1 MKKSS
6 AKLLGF
12 ATAAIAATAYSAV
25 TGKGIFNKYR
35 FKSEHEAIAKYVESN
50 YPGAVYSLVQKTE
63 QGYAVIIR
71 RPNMARILLYVMP
84 TEQGNYVFHETK
96 A

>member
-6 AKLLGF
+6 KKLLTL
-12 ATAAIAATAYSAV
+12 AVTAAAATAYSAI

-35 FKSEHEAIAKYVESN
+35 FKNEHEAIAKYVESN
-50 YPGAVYSLVQKTE
+50 YPGAVYSPVQKTE

-71 RPNMARILLYVMP
+71 RPNMAKVMLYVMP
-84 TEQGNYVFHETK
+84 TDGGDYVFHEVR

>member
-1 MKKSS
+1 MNKK
-6 AKLLGF
+6 KLLAF
-12 ATAAIAATAYSAV
+12 AATAAAVTAYSAV

-35 FKSEHEAIAKYVESN
+35 FKNEHEAIAKYVESN
-50 YPGAVYSLVQKTE
+50 YPGAVYSPVQKTE

-71 RPNMARILLYVMP
+71 RPNMAKVMLYVMP
-84 TEQGNYVFHETK
+84 TERGDYVFHEVR